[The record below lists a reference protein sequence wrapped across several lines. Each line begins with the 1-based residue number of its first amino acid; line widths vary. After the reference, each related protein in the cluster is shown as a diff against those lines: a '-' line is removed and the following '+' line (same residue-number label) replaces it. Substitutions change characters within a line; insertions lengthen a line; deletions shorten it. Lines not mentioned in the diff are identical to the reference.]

1 MTRLR
6 LTAALLLI
14 VCLVTGCPRPGSVDA
29 TTGSTSTSTT
39 ATGSG
44 ATDTGCQSPAP
55 GDLWGPCT
63 PDKHCAGEESGLFGC
78 MFVPNPD
85 APQGSLCAPLCTIAG
100 ACEQA
105 DEAVV
110 CGEALG
116 SPACEIT
123 GACALVCTT
132 DADCGAGL
140 GCFGTRCLWV
150 E

>member
-1 MTRLR
+1 M
-6 LTAALLLI
+6 
-14 VCLVTGCPRPGSVDA
+14 DA